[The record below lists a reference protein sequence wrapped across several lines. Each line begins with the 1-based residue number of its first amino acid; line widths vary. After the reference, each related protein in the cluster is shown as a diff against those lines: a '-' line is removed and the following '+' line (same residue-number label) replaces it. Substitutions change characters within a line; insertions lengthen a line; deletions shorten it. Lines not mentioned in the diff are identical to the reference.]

1 MGLPGWI
8 LKLISS
14 YLSNRI
20 MVVRYK
26 GETSEE
32 QQMPGGSPAGTVLG
46 IITFL
51 IQMDGIRAFPV
62 ISSPYN
68 SLIPPGIKELNT
80 TAKFVDDL
88 TAAAVINL
96 KEHLQVDN
104 KLISPLV
111 YHSRTGHSLPPENN
125 PLASQIVNISEFAKN
140 NLMKINSKK
149 SSIMLFSRSKKYDFQ
164 PDLCIDDKLL
174 DVVEETK
181 LLGVMVSSNLK
192 WKKHVSYLR
201 QKSMSKLWTLRRIKE
216 IGGSTKDLLDVYF
229 LQIRSK
235 CEMACPSWNGSLTVK
250 DIEDLEKIQK
260 TALKIILGQKYTSY
274 KKVLASLKIPFLE
287 QRRQQLSRRFALKIE
302 KSEKF
307 KIWLIP
313 NRTTRASKK
322 YYLPKAR
329 TAIYGKSPLMYMAKL
344 LNQEGKH

>member
-1 MGLPGWI
+1 
-8 LKLISS
+8 
-14 YLSNRI
+14 

-32 QQMPGGSPAGTVLG
+32 QKMPGGSPAGTILG

-140 NLMKINSKK
+140 NLMKIHSKK

-164 PDLCIDDKLL
+164 PDLTSYLML
-174 DVVEETK
+174 
-181 LLGVMVSSNLK
+181 
-192 WKKHVSYLR
+192 WKK
-201 QKSMSKLWTLRRIKE
+201 
-216 IGGSTKDLLDVYF
+216 
-229 LQIRSK
+229 
-235 CEMACPSWNGSLTVK
+235 
-250 DIEDLEKIQK
+250 
-260 TALKIILGQKYTSY
+260 
-274 KKVLASLKIPFLE
+274 
-287 QRRQQLSRRFALKIE
+287 
-302 KSEKF
+302 
-307 KIWLIP
+307 
-313 NRTTRASKK
+313 
-322 YYLPKAR
+322 
-329 TAIYGKSPLMYMAKL
+329 
-344 LNQEGKH
+344 LNC